1 MEKTYVADIKN
12 EKLPIAVFPNPYV
25 FGDYERHKDA
35 AQQGNPCAR
44 NAVIKFWKNND
55 LFFMVHPYSV
65 DMILIHCINLIL
77 FHGSLHLLTMG
88 YVSQ

>member
-1 MEKTYVADIKN
+1 MYLGIMKDIKMLHSR
-12 EKLPIAVFPNPYV
+12 EM
-25 FGDYERHKDA
+25 
-35 AQQGNPCAR
+35 PCAR